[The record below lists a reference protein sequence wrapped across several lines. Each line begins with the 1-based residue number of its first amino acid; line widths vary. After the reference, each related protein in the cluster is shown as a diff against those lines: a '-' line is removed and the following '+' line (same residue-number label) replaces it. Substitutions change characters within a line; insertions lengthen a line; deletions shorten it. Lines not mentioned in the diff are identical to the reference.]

1 MGLSGH
7 HGPRTEVRADSAPP
21 ALNKLDQRPLYIG
34 LKGIGSTST
43 YMRGSILCKERNI
56 SLYLRRVSGIKMME
70 ALSL

>member
-34 LKGIGSTST
+34 L
-43 YMRGSILCKERNI
+43 
-56 SLYLRRVSGIKMME
+56 SGIAYMDMDMDMVYLCDK
-70 ALSL
+70 S